1 MKVVHIQSGDIH
13 GGAGVAAYRLHKGLR
28 SIGVDSWFLSPTKI
42 NNDPYSKKLKVK
54 FKFISN
60 ITGRVTFRIGLN
72 FINNIDSFLLPF
84 AEPTSSADVIH
95 LHNIHDSSGG
105 FFNYLAVPLLS
116 RNKAIFWTLH
126 DCWPATGHC
135 AYSGSCN
142 KYISG
147 CGLCPDLN
155 AYPSIQNDATCLEW
169 KIKQKSWK
177 LSNVNFIAPSRWMK
191 RISETGATSKCSIHN
206 IPYGIDNKN
215 YIYHD
220 KLNVR
225 DELGLPRSAAMLL
238 ILGSTFSVARKG
250 ALLLPSILEKLS
262 AEIPNLYLISF
273 GSIPEWASREL
284 PLQHRHFG
292 NISDDEF
299 KNRIYSAAD
308 LFLFPSLEDNLPVS
322 VQESLASGT
331 SVVAFDVGGMVDL
344 IEDGQ
349 NGFLSPLGD
358 VDSLVKSARKI
369 LKNAKLAISMGQN
382 AREGVKRKFCIPVI
396 SSQIS
401 DLYKQAIENK

>member
-1 MKVVHIQSGDIH
+1 MKVVHIQSADIQ

-42 NNDPYSKKLKVK
+42 KSDPYSKALKGK
-54 FKFISN
+54 FKFLSN
-60 ITGRVTFRIGLN
+60 IIGRVTFRMGLN
-72 FINNIDSFLLPF
+72 FINKIDSFLLPF
-84 AEPTSSADVIH
+84 TEPISSADIIH
-95 LHNIHDSSGG
+95 IHNVHDSNGG
-105 FFNYLAVPLLS
+105 FFNYLAIPLLS
-116 RNKAIFWTLH
+116 RNKSIFWTLH
-126 DCWPATGHC
+126 DCWPVTGHC
-135 AYSGSCN
+135 AYSGSCS
-142 KYISG
+142 KYTSG
-147 CGLCPDLN
+147 CGSCPDLN
-155 AYPSIQNDATCLEW
+155 TYPAIKHDSTRLEW
-169 KIKQKSWK
+169 KIKQKSWM
-177 LSNVNFIAPSRWMK
+177 LSDVNFIAPSRWMK

-206 IPYGIDNKN
+206 IPYGIDNK
-215 YIYHD
+215 IFIHHD

-225 DELGLPRSAAMLL
+225 DELGLPRSAAILL

-250 ALLLPSILEKLS
+250 ALILPSILEKLS
-262 AEIPNLYLISF
+262 AEIPNLFLISF

-284 PLQHRHFG
+284 PFQHRHFG

-358 VDSLVKSARKI
+358 VDSLVKSAQKI
-369 LKNAKLAISMGQN
+369 LKNAKLAISMGHN
-382 AREGVKRKFCIPVI
+382 AREGVKRKFCIPDI

-401 DLYKQAIENK
+401 YLYRQAIKNK